1 MKCPNFKIIKAE
13 RRAVCSVRNVE
24 TDCRGNK
31 ADCKVSTAM
40 LYESLVDSDAARSL
54 EAGLTGCPEVA

>member
-1 MKCPNFKIIKAE
+1 MKCPDFKIIKAE
-13 RRAVCSVRNVE
+13 RRAFCAVRKVE

-40 LYESLVDSDAARSL
+40 LYESLADDSL
-54 EAGLTGCPEVA
+54 EAGLTGCPEVV